1 MFIAGL
7 PALCGHTTALYEEAV
22 HPAFHAQV
30 GRDSHVL
37 PTGPSTR
44 CRPRPRWS
52 SSTGRSVRVEYMTP
66 ASVAHK
72 NLHGALPRS
81 ALRGTHRGARP
92 EHLLVGGHPLPQ
104 PTDSRSLVHFR
115 RPAEISTN
123 IPDVAHVTRLIA
135 GPPVAVTHSDC
146 FPVQLGQKLPELFP
160 HGQCVRRPPADVVDL
175 PGCDADLVHG
185 TPQGSHEILHEQD
198 VPHLLP
204 VSIDCDRRPGPSR
217 YDEVRK
223 PALVLVP
230 ELPRAI
236 DAAHAKHDGAKAID
250 ARVVAHVLI
259 CRSLRASIRRVK
271 VERAG
276 FGDPIWQVAI
286 LVARILLYQRDVLHA
301 AVHLVCGCEHH
312 HRLTRALPRSLQH
325 VQGAERV
332 DLEVHPGILDRRG
345 DGNLSSQMID
355 RVHILGCRLDR
366 LGIADVTLD
375 ESQVTI
381 GMLPLKP
388 L

>member
-1 MFIAGL
+1 MCS
-7 PALCGHTTALYEEAV
+7 PA
-22 HPAFHAQV
+22 
-30 GRDSHVL
+30 
-37 PTGPSTR
+37 
-44 CRPRPRWS
+44 PR
-52 SSTGRSVRVEYMTP
+52 
-66 ASVAHK
+66 
-72 NLHGALPRS
+72 
-81 ALRGTHRGARP
+81 
-92 EHLLVGGHPLPQ
+92 
-104 PTDSRSLVHFR
+104 
-115 RPAEISTN
+115 
-123 IPDVAHVTRLIA
+123 
-135 GPPVAVTHSDC
+135 
-146 FPVQLGQKLPELFP
+146 
-160 HGQCVRRPPADVVDL
+160 
-175 PGCDADLVHG
+175 
-185 TPQGSHEILHEQD
+185 
-198 VPHLLP
+198 
-204 VSIDCDRRPGPSR
+204 R

-325 VQGAERV
+325 VQGAQRV
-332 DLEVHPGILDRRG
+332 DFEVQPGILDRRG

-388 L
+388 LSIALAAPTGQRIKDRDFPVVAQQIVHQMATDEPRSSRHKDRHNQILLLENSRNSDLRCGPHLTVIDWFISLTTTERPGHVIHRLGGDGAATTSHLRPHGDRSWKADDVARESGEPSQAPMNSPQTGLRPIEWYSKPCRRMRAG